1 VKGQDATRA
10 RLASGLAQGAL
21 LGFLVVELSL
31 STLVS
36 YAGDTAVF
44 VPVAAAAGALLA
56 LTPARRLLVLA
67 NVVLGAAFLLVAF
80 GPVVPWMAEGLP
92 RRDPLRPADAV
103 FVLGSRVQR
112 DGDPTTD
119 ALTRLVHG
127 LELVTEKRAPRL
139 ILSEQP
145 GMPAYAPIAR
155 GLMKRLGLEAE
166 LLTVGPALNTRG
178 EAQLVAELFRQRGW
192 HTALIVTSP
201 THSRRA
207 ALAFEGAGL
216 DVVSSPSW
224 ETRFDFETLDRPGD
238 RLQAFGNLLHERV
251 GIWWYRRRGFI
262 RG

>member
-1 VKGQDATRA
+1 VKPEGATRA
-10 RLASGLAQGAL
+10 RLVSGLALGAL

-36 YAGDTAVF
+36 YPGDTAIF
-44 VPVAAAAGALLA
+44 VPVAAGAGGLLA
-56 LTPARRLLVLA
+56 LTRARRLLVAA
-67 NVVLGAAFLLVAF
+67 NVALGLCWLLVAF

-92 RRDPLRPADAV
+92 RRDPLRAADAV

-119 ALTRLVHG
+119 ALTRLVHA
-127 LELVTEKRAPRL
+127 LALVGEGRSRNL

-145 GMPAYAPIAR
+145 SMPAYAPIAR
-155 GLMKRLGLEAE
+155 ELMKKLGLQAE

-178 EAQLVAELFRQRGW
+178 EAQLVAELFRQKGW
-192 HTALIVTSP
+192 RTVVLVTAP

-224 ETRFDFETLDRPGD
+224 ETRFDLETLDRPGE

-251 GIWWYRRRGFI
+251 GLWWYRRRGFI